1 MNWFIHQLRFTSSY
15 SSYIYIYMCVYPNFC
30 KPGRACYMASW
41 PRCWWHE
48 FQAKKAKK
56 VGYQYG
62 VLIGCLG
69 RMILH
74 LSSTCLTLGCG
85 CIGLH
90 DVAFAAHLSRAR
102 LPLSPTMLLLRWATW
117 FCTSL
122 HPTPSLK
129 QFSAR
134 QPQQWHAANKQETSG
149 DKGKASIPR
158 TRPFC
163 KNPLNCGSY
172 KRVASL
178 GWKLFL
184 CLRLSPACL
193 LHATAVAAL
202 VSSLPSCRHMPSLFF
217 QCFPFCGL
225 MAGHMWRLMQYFLLF
240 GVNRFLFQWGF
251 NTNKWVIWKSG

>member
-1 MNWFIHQLRFTSSY
+1 
-15 SSYIYIYMCVYPNFC
+15 
-30 KPGRACYMASW
+30 MASW

-74 LSSTCLTLGCG
+74 LSPTCLTLACG

-102 LPLSPTMLLLRWATW
+102 LPLSPMLLLRWATW

-129 QFSAR
+129 QFS
-134 QPQQWHAANKQETSG
+134 G
-149 DKGKASIPR
+149 
-158 TRPFC
+158 F
-163 KNPLNCGSY
+163 

-184 CLRLSPACL
+184 CLRLSPTCL
-193 LHATAVAAL
+193 LHATAVAL
-202 VSSLPSCRHMPSLFF
+202 VSCLPAVTCRRSFSNAFF
-217 QCFPFCGL
+217 F
-225 MAGHMWRLMQYFLLF
+225 AVSWRATIWRLIQYFPPF

-251 NTNKWVIWKSG
+251 NTNKWVI